1 MGRTLDAPGVT
12 PLTLRLTA
20 LVLLAALWEA
30 AGRSGLFYNGV
41 LPPLTTIAAALGALL
56 ATGGFWTNIAV
67 TVYEI
72 VCALLIGGILGVA
85 CGVLVGGASFLRR
98 AYEPALHYLA
108 PTPKIVFLPI
118 LIALCGVGPGSKIA
132 MGALSCFFPLALS
145 VASGMAQ
152 INPVHLRVSR
162 SFGLSRLRTLRSVVL
177 PSLIR
182 PLATGLRLGLGVAV
196 IGCLL
201 GEIKLSNRG
210 LGFLAIQYYG
220 QFRIPQMYAVLLV
233 VFAIAGA
240 GNAAAGR
247 IRPRGA

>member
-1 MGRTLDAPGVT
+1 MSPAS
-12 PLTLRLTA
+12 LRLGMA
-20 LVLLAALWEA
+20 VVLVVLWEA
-30 AGRSGLFYNGV
+30 ASRSGLFYQGV
-41 LPPLTTIAAALGALL
+41 LPSLPTIAAALWDMLL
-56 ATGGFWTNIAV
+56 TPAFWFNAGV
-67 TVYEI
+67 TLYEV
-72 VCALLIGGILGVA
+72 VCALVIGGTLGVV
-85 CGVLVGGASFLRR
+85 CGVFVGSGRVLRH

-118 LIALCGVGPGSKIA
+118 LIALCGVGPNSKIA

-152 INPVHLRVSR
+152 IDPVHLRVGR
-162 SFGLSRLRTLRSVVL
+162 SFGLSRWRTLRSVVA
-177 PSLIR
+177 PSLVR

-220 QFRIPQMYAVLLV
+220 QFRIPQMYAVLIA
-233 VFAIAGA
+233 VFTVAGL

-247 IRPRGA
+247 IRPRGTPS

>member
-1 MGRTLDAPGVT
+1 MRM
-12 PLTLRLTA
+12 RLIA
-20 LVLLAALWEA
+20 AAVLLLLWEGA
-30 AGRSGLFYNGV
+30 ARSGLFYRGV
-41 LPPLTTIAAALGALL
+41 LPSLLAIGEALLTLL
-56 ATGGFWTNIAV
+56 ATASFWANVAT
-67 TVYEI
+67 TVYEV
-72 VCALLIGGILGVA
+72 VCALLIGGSLGVL
-85 CGVLVGGASFLRR
+85 CGMAVGSARLTRR

-145 VASGMAQ
+145 TASGMAQ

-162 SFGLSRLRTLRSVVL
+162 SFGLSRWRTLRSVVL
-177 PSLIR
+177 PSLVR
-182 PLATGLRLGLGVAV
+182 PLATGLRLGIGVAL

-220 QFRIPQMYAVLLV
+220 QFRIPQMYAVLLF
-233 VFAIAGA
+233 VFALAGGA
-240 GNAAAGR
+240 NVLAGR
-247 IRPRGA
+247 VRPRGEVS